1 MKNTPLIISIIA
13 LVGVIALGVMSLTG
27 KKADTAGA
35 EGTEAAAT
43 AEKGSIVYFN
53 IDRVLSE
60 YDMANDL
67 RSVVES
73 KAQGIQ
79 EEMNRRG
86 NSLQKDVNAFQE
98 KINKGLLTR
107 STAEI
112 QGQNLEKRRNDF
124 NEFANQKNQ
133 EIAEEQQVMMNNI
146 GDAIKKFLD
155 KYAADKG
162 YAMILATQGDI
173 LPAPV
178 AAGDSRL
185 DITEDIIAG
194 LNSEYVATK
203 SKKSE

>member
-86 NSLQKDVNAFQE
+86 NSL
-98 KINKGLLTR
+98 TR

-146 GDAIKKFLD
+146 GDAIKQFLD
-155 KYAADKG
+155 KYTVEKH
-162 YAMILATQGDI
+162 YSMVIATSGDI
-173 LPAPV
+173 LPSPV
-178 AAGDSRL
+178 AAADSSL
-185 DITEDIIAG
+185 DVTDDIITR
-194 LNSEYVATK
+194 LNDEYVKNK
-203 SKKSE
+203 SKNSSK

>member
-43 AEKGSIVYFN
+43 AEKGAIVYFN

-73 KAQGIQ
+73 QAQGIQ

-112 QGQNLEKRRNDF
+112 L
-124 NEFANQKNQ
+124 
-133 EIAEEQQVMMNNI
+133 
-146 GDAIKKFLD
+146 
-155 KYAADKG
+155 
-162 YAMILATQGDI
+162 
-173 LPAPV
+173 
-178 AAGDSRL
+178 
-185 DITEDIIAG
+185 
-194 LNSEYVATK
+194 
-203 SKKSE
+203 

>member
-43 AEKGSIVYFN
+43 AEKGAIVYFN

-112 QGQNLEKRRNDF
+112 PGQNLEKRRNDF
-124 NEFANQKNQ
+124 NEFANQKNL
-133 EIAEEQQVMMNNI
+133 EIAEE
-146 GDAIKKFLD
+146 
-155 KYAADKG
+155 
-162 YAMILATQGDI
+162 
-173 LPAPV
+173 
-178 AAGDSRL
+178 
-185 DITEDIIAG
+185 
-194 LNSEYVATK
+194 
-203 SKKSE
+203 

>member
-43 AEKGSIVYFN
+43 AEKGAIVYFN

-146 GDAIKKFLD
+146 GDPSSSSSTDML
-155 KYAADKG
+155 
-162 YAMILATQGDI
+162 
-173 LPAPV
+173 
-178 AAGDSRL
+178 
-185 DITEDIIAG
+185 
-194 LNSEYVATK
+194 
-203 SKKSE
+203 